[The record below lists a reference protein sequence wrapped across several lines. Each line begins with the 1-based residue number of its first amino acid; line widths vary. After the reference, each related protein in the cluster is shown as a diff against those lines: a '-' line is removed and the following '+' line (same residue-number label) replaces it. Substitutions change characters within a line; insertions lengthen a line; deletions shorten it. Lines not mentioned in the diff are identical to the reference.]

1 MRIKSFICTVVSL
14 LLIVSLFT
22 GCTAKSNLCDLQD
35 YVSRYNDTA
44 GDFGFSPISLS
55 PQNSGVCGFAAFDG
69 LFIVCLCTDEDG
81 MIYSA
86 NISTGSEYAKK
97 LASDEDELEKAL
109 LSCAYLV
116 SPLYLEN
123 ATDNDISKIA
133 GMILAS
139 FDGGQIDLK
148 KSISLSGRRTS
159 SGGFEL
165 TVLLIPQ

>member
-1 MRIKSFICTVVSL
+1 MRIKSLVCTVVSL
-14 LLIVSLFT
+14 LLIASLFT
-22 GCTAKSNLCDLQD
+22 GCTPDTNLCDPQD

-44 GDFGFSPISLS
+44 SGFGFSPISLS
-55 PQNSGVCGFAAFDG
+55 PSDSGVCGFAAFDG
-69 LFIVCLCTDEDG
+69 LFIVCLCTDDDG

-97 LASDEDELEKAL
+97 LASDDGELEKAL

-116 SPLYLEN
+116 APLYLES

-139 FDGGQIDLK
+139 FDGGQIDLE
-148 KSISLSGRRTS
+148 KSTTLSGRRTS
-159 SGGFEL
+159 SGGFEV
-165 TVLLIPQ
+165 TVMLIA